1 MFIFLLFVGT
11 RVLFDG
17 KITHKFHS
25 QSASIRLLEWINNE
39 KINFVSLS
47 ESERSNPFP
56 FGKSYQKMS
65 CAMESEG
72 LSNTKIQ
79 MIQIIP

>member
-1 MFIFLLFVGT
+1 MSIFQLFVGIG
-11 RVLFDG
+11 VLFDG

-25 QSASIRLLEWINNE
+25 QSVSIRLLVRINNDA
-39 KINFVSLS
+39 IRFVSLS

-56 FGKSYQKMS
+56 FGKSYRKM
-65 CAMESEG
+65 AGPMESEG

-79 MIQIIP
+79 MTFSE